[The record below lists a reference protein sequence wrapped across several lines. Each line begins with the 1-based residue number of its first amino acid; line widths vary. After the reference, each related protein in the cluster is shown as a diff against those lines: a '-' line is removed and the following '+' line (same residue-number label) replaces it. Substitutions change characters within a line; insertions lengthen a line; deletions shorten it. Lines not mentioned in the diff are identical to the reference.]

1 MKDRVYFGT
10 NTKMYQTAA
19 QTVEYLRC
27 LEKRTRDLADG
38 IAQRFVIPSY
48 TALYPARRQLDRMGS
63 QILLGAQNM
72 GWEEQGEY
80 TGEISPLMLAE
91 AGARLVMIGHSERR
105 HTFHETD
112 AQAEKKVRCALDHGF
127 RVLLCVG
134 EQARLIKRLS
144 GRFIRLRSLPLSIP
158 EREPTSK

>member
-48 TALYPARRQLDRMGS
+48 TALYPARRQLDR
-63 QILLGAQNM
+63 I
-72 GWEEQGEY
+72 
-80 TGEISPLMLAE
+80 
-91 AGARLVMIGHSERR
+91 
-105 HTFHETD
+105 
-112 AQAEKKVRCALDHGF
+112 
-127 RVLLCVG
+127 VG
-134 EQARLIKRLS
+134 RS
-144 GRFIRLRSLPLSIP
+144 GRSGGIGPRSFHS
-158 EREPTSK
+158 SG